1 MKRASIDDRCNHPSL
16 AQASTNRRSIMP
28 ASSLGNQMRSR
39 RLGFS
44 LAATV
49 VAHFIAA
56 APLTVRPVGAAPQPL
71 QATVVP
77 TVTGTPSGPTILVP
91 ELVNVRLCP
100 DVTCDLVGVLIA
112 GQTAPALGRT
122 PAGLWIQI
130 AYPGVPG
137 NVAWVYAPFVVLQ
150 PSQAGGL
157 PVVEPPPTPTPRVTA
172 TIDPTL
178 AAQFNLNPIT
188 PTRPP
193 TFTPAPPVV
202 APTFAASEGAGR
214 GGFPPI
220 LLILGLMVVGVFG
233 LVISVLRGR

>member
-1 MKRASIDDRCNHPSL
+1 MLS
-16 AQASTNRRSIMP
+16 RSFWI
-28 ASSLGNQMRSR
+28 
-39 RLGFS
+39 S
-44 LAATV
+44 LAATT
-49 VAHFIAA
+49 VALFIPAALHPAHQAAA
-56 APLTVRPVGAAPQPL
+56 APGPL
-71 QATVVP
+71 IQATAIP

-100 DVTCDLVGVLIA
+100 DVTCDLVGVLIQ

-122 PAGLWIQI
+122 PGGEWIQI
-130 AYPGVPG
+130 EYPGVPG
-137 NVAWVYAPFVVLQ
+137 NVAWVFAPFVVLQ
-150 PSQAGGL
+150 SFQPGGL
-157 PVVEPPPTPTPRVTA
+157 PVVVPPPTPTPRVTA

-202 APTFAASEGAGR
+202 APTFVPSDGASG

-233 LVISVLRGR
+233 LMISVLRGR

>member
-1 MKRASIDDRCNHPSL
+1 
-16 AQASTNRRSIMP
+16 
-28 ASSLGNQMRSR
+28 MRSR
-39 RLGFS
+39 NLWLF
-44 LAATV
+44 LAATT
-49 VAHFIAA
+49 VALFVAA
-56 APLTVRPVGAAPQPL
+56 APSPHLRAVAAPKPL
-71 QATVVP
+71 IQATVVP

-91 ELVNVRLCP
+91 ELVNVRMCP

-112 GQTAPALGRT
+112 GQTAPALGRS
-122 PAGLWIQI
+122 PGGEWIQI

-137 NVAWVYAPFVVLQ
+137 NVAWVFAPLVVLQ

-188 PTRPP
+188 PTRLP
-193 TFTPAPPVV
+193 TFTPAPPAVM
-202 APTFAASEGAGR
+202 PTFAPSDGASR

-220 LLILGLMVVGVFG
+220 LLILGLMVVGIFG